1 MNFSYTKIG
10 TIITKHGFN
19 GSLILKISGK
29 YSNNL
34 SIVDFLFIEINKKH
48 IPFKLDSIKT
58 FKNKSYKI
66 KFNEVNDDAYAN
78 QLISK
83 SVFIKSN
90 DYPDLKK
97 ETNIYSAIINFSAF
111 NNEAKIGEIINI
123 NENLPQPVF
132 EINYNSKTVMVP
144 IHKDLIIK
152 IDKENKNIF
161 LRIPDGLLDI

>member
-1 MNFSYTKIG
+1 MDFSYTKIG
-10 TIITKHGFN
+10 TITSKHGFN
-19 GSLILKISGK
+19 GSLILKVSSK
-29 YSNNL
+29 YSNGL
-34 SIVDFLFIEINKKH
+34 SKVNFLFIEINKKH
-48 IPFKLDSIKT
+48 IPFKLDSINT
-58 FKNKSYKI
+58 FRNKSYKI
-66 KFNEVNDDAYAN
+66 KFNEVSDDTYAN

-132 EINYNSKTVMVP
+132 EINYKSKTVMVP
-144 IHKDLIIK
+144 IHEDLIIK

>member
-19 GSLILKISGK
+19 GSLILKVSGK

-97 ETNIYSAIINFSAF
+97 ETNIYSAIINFSVF

-132 EINYNSKTVMVP
+132 EINYKSKTVMVP
-144 IHKDLIIK
+144 IHEDLIIK

>member
-19 GSLILKISGK
+19 GSLILKVSGK

-97 ETNIYSAIINFSAF
+97 ETNIYSAIMNFSAF

-132 EINYNSKTVMVP
+132 EINYKSKIVMVP
-144 IHKDLIIK
+144 IHEDLIIK

>member
-19 GSLILKISGK
+19 GSLILKVSGE

-97 ETNIYSAIINFSAF
+97 ETNIYSAIMSFSAF

-132 EINYNSKTVMVP
+132 EINYKSKTVMVP
-144 IHKDLIIK
+144 IHEDLIIK

>member
-19 GSLILKISGK
+19 GSLILKVSGK

-132 EINYNSKTVMVP
+132 EINYKSKTVMVP
-144 IHKDLIIK
+144 IHEDLIIK

>member
-132 EINYNSKTVMVP
+132 EINYKSKIVMVP
-144 IHKDLIIK
+144 IHEDLIIN

>member
-19 GSLILKISGK
+19 GSLILKVSGK

-111 NNEAKIGEIINI
+111 NNEVKIGEIINI
-123 NENLPQPVF
+123 NEDLPQPVF
-132 EINYNSKTVMVP
+132 EINYKSKIVMVP
-144 IHKDLIIK
+144 IHEDLIIN

>member
-1 MNFSYTKIG
+1 MNFSHTKIG

-132 EINYNSKTVMVP
+132 EINYKSKIVMVP
-144 IHKDLIIK
+144 IHEDLIIK

>member
-1 MNFSYTKIG
+1 MNFSCTKIG
-10 TIITKHGFN
+10 TIISKHGFD
-19 GSLILKISGK
+19 GSLILKVSSQ

-34 SIVDFLFIEINKKH
+34 SKVDFLFIQINKKH

-66 KFNEVNDDAYAN
+66 KFNEVNDDGYAN

-132 EINYNSKTVMVP
+132 EINYKSKTVMVP
-144 IHKDLIIK
+144 IHEDLIIK

>member
-34 SIVDFLFIEINKKH
+34 SILDFLFIEINKKH

-90 DYPDLKK
+90 DYPDLKE

-132 EINYNSKTVMVP
+132 EINYKSKTVMVP
-144 IHKDLIIK
+144 IHEDLIIK

>member
-48 IPFKLDSIKT
+48 IPFRLDSSST
-58 FKNKSYKI
+58 FRNKSYKI
-66 KFNEVNDDAYAN
+66 KLNEVNDEYYAN

-83 SVFIKSN
+83 SVFIESDDHK
-90 DYPDLKK
+90 DEKK
-97 ETNIYSAIINFSAF
+97 ETHVYSEVINFQVYS
-111 NNEAKIGEIINI
+111 NKEKIGEIIGI
-123 NENLPQPVF
+123 NENLPQQVF

>member
-19 GSLILKISGK
+19 GSLILKVSGK

-34 SIVDFLFIEINKKH
+34 SILDFLFIEINKKH
-48 IPFKLDSIKT
+48 IPFKLDNIKT

-132 EINYNSKTVMVP
+132 EINYKSKTVMVP
-144 IHKDLIIK
+144 IHEDLIIK

>member
-19 GSLILKISGK
+19 GSLILKVSGK

-34 SIVDFLFIEINKKH
+34 SILDFLFIEINKKH

-132 EINYNSKTVMVP
+132 EINYKSKIGMVP
-144 IHKDLIIK
+144 IHEDLIIK

>member
-10 TIITKHGFN
+10 AIITKHGFN
-19 GSLILKISGK
+19 GSLILKVSGK

-132 EINYNSKTVMVP
+132 EINYKSKTVMVP
-144 IHKDLIIK
+144 IHEDLIIK

>member
-1 MNFSYTKIG
+1 MNFSCTKIG
-10 TIITKHGFN
+10 TIISKHGFD
-19 GSLILKISGK
+19 GSLILKVSSQ

-34 SIVDFLFIEINKKH
+34 SKVDFLFIQINKKH

-123 NENLPQPVF
+123 NEDLPQPVF
-132 EINYNSKTVMVP
+132 EINYKSKIVMVP
-144 IHKDLIIK
+144 IHEDLIIK

>member
-19 GSLILKISGK
+19 GSLILKVSGK

-97 ETNIYSAIINFSAF
+97 ETNIYSAIMNFSAF

-132 EINYNSKTVMVP
+132 EINYKSKTVMVP
-144 IHKDLIIK
+144 IHEDLIIK

>member
-19 GSLILKISGK
+19 GSLILKVSGK

-48 IPFKLDSIKT
+48 IPFKIDSIKT

-132 EINYNSKTVMVP
+132 EINYKSKTVMVP
-144 IHKDLIIK
+144 IHEDLIIK

>member
-123 NENLPQPVF
+123 NEDLPQPVF
-132 EINYNSKTVMVP
+132 EINYKSKIVMVP
-144 IHKDLIIK
+144 IHEDLIIK

>member
-1 MNFSYTKIG
+1 MNFSCTKIG
-10 TIITKHGFN
+10 TIISKHGFD
-19 GSLILKISGK
+19 GSLILKVSSQ

-34 SIVDFLFIEINKKH
+34 SKVDFLFIQINKKH

-132 EINYNSKTVMVP
+132 EINYKSKTVMVP
-144 IHKDLIIK
+144 IHEDLIIK

>member
-66 KFNEVNDDAYAN
+66 KFNEVNDDGYAN

-132 EINYNSKTVMVP
+132 EINYKSKIVMVP

>member
-19 GSLILKISGK
+19 GSLILKVSGK

-34 SIVDFLFIEINKKH
+34 SILDFLFIEINKKH

-132 EINYNSKTVMVP
+132 EINYKSKTVMVP
-144 IHKDLIIK
+144 IHEDLIIK

>member
-29 YSNNL
+29 YSNNI

-48 IPFKLDSIKT
+48 IPFKLDNIKT

-132 EINYNSKTVMVP
+132 EINYKSKIVMVP
-144 IHKDLIIK
+144 IHEDLIIK

>member
-19 GSLILKISGK
+19 GSLILKVSGK
-29 YSNNL
+29 YSNNI

-90 DYPDLKK
+90 DYPYLKK

-132 EINYNSKTVMVP
+132 EINYKSKIVMVP
-144 IHKDLIIK
+144 IHEDLIIK

>member
-19 GSLILKISGK
+19 GSLILKVSGK
-29 YSNNL
+29 YSNNI

-132 EINYNSKTVMVP
+132 EINYKSKTVMVP
-144 IHKDLIIK
+144 IHEDLIIK

>member
-132 EINYNSKTVMVP
+132 EINYKSKIVMVP
-144 IHKDLIIK
+144 IHEDLIIK

>member
-19 GSLILKISGK
+19 GSLILKVSGE

-97 ETNIYSAIINFSAF
+97 ETNIYSAIMNFSAF

-132 EINYNSKTVMVP
+132 EINYKSKTVMVP
-144 IHKDLIIK
+144 IHEDLIIK

>member
-34 SIVDFLFIEINKKH
+34 SILDFLFIEINKKH

-90 DYPDLKK
+90 DYPDLKE

-132 EINYNSKTVMVP
+132 EINYKSKIVMVP
-144 IHKDLIIK
+144 IHEDLIIK

>member
-132 EINYNSKTVMVP
+132 EINYKSKIVMVP
-144 IHKDLIIK
+144 IHEDLIIK

-161 LRIPDGLLDI
+161 LRIPNGLLDI

>member
-19 GSLILKISGK
+19 GSLILKVSGK

-97 ETNIYSAIINFSAF
+97 ETNIYSAIMNFSAF

-132 EINYNSKTVMVP
+132 EINYKSKTVMVP
-144 IHKDLIIK
+144 IHEDLIIK
-152 IDKENKNIF
+152 IDKENKNLF